1 MTKTILNWIRHVY
14 WEASFTLFYLP
25 SVVSAD
31 SQSLDDW
38 PINQSDKLVW
48 ATCIRLHPDKISHS
62 LEGVEKLKARWWLV
76 VQQVLVI
83 HKPIRRIRNIGQ
95 LMIWHVYIKHLQG
108 EHTAVSN
115 NNILTGTVNQWLPG
129 KKSNCLAQSITK
141 QSKQFMLEHE
151 VPQTGIDGWRRE
163 PWKIGWEL
171 ICLSFL

>member
-48 ATCIRLHPDKISHS
+48 VTCVRLHPDKISHS

-129 KKSNCLAQSITK
+129 KKVTVWPNLSQSNQSNSCLNMK
-141 QSKQFMLEHE
+141 FPKLVLM
-151 VPQTGIDGWRRE
+151 DGGE
-163 PWKIGWEL
+163 SPGKLDGN
-171 ICLSFL
+171 